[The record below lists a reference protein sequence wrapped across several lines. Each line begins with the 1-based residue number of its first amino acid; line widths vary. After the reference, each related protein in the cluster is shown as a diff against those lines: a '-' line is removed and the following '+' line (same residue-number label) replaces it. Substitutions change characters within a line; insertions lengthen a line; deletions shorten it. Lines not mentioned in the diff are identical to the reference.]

1 LFDVGVVG
9 DGDADFDV
17 AVEGAGVV
25 DECADL
31 DCGDVGGL
39 D

>member
-1 LFDVGVVG
+1 MFDVGVVG
-9 DGDADFDV
+9 GGDSDFDV

-31 DCGDVGGL
+31 DGGDVGGF